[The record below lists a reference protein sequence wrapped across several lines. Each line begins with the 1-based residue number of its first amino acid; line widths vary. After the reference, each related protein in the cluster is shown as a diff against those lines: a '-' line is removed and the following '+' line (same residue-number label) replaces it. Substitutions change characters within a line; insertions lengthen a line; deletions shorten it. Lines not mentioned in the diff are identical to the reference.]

1 MSLYKFIE
9 NDPESVINEV
19 LNDLTLSTT
28 ETLYPGD
35 ERRIFGEALAAVLI
49 DERSKINDQTRQRF
63 LRFARGVVLDYL
75 GEYLSVTRMA
85 PSPSYAE
92 FRFTVSAP
100 QPTNIIIP
108 AGTRITADGQLYF
121 ATDANAVLQA
131 GETSV
136 DVMAT
141 CQTTG
146 SATNGLAVGT
156 VKTLVDLIPYI
167 QSVENITESVGG
179 DDGEPYTTEGDNR
192 FRNRIQLA
200 PATRTTAGPKASYE
214 YYALSAD
221 PDIIDVK
228 VDCPEETPTI
238 VNIYT
243 LMEGGNLP
251 DEDVLKKVEA
261 ACSDDKVRPMTD
273 KVTAMVPTQIDYDIE
288 IKYYAPIADEADIIN
303 TVEGEGGAI
312 DQYIKW
318 QYSKLGRDINPDKL
332 RSYILSPGDGKTGAD
347 RLDVISPTFTAVAD
361 SEVAHWSGKL
371 TINHEVI

>member
-9 NDPESVINEV
+9 NDPESVISEV
-19 LNDLTLSTT
+19 LNHLTLSTG

-49 DERSKINDQTRQRF
+49 NERSKINDQTRQRF

-75 GEYLSVTRMA
+75 GEFLNVTRLA
-85 PSPSYAE
+85 PSPSYAT

-108 AGTRITADGQLYF
+108 AGTRITSDGNVYF

-141 CQTTG
+141 CQTAG
-146 SATNGLAVGT
+146 AQYNDLSVGT
-156 VKTLVDLIPYI
+156 VATLVDLIPYI
-167 QSVENITESVGG
+167 QSVANTTATTGG

-221 PDIIDVK
+221 PDIIDVY

-243 LMEGGNLP
+243 LMTGGNLP
-251 DEDVLKKVEA
+251 DEDVLEKVEEI
-261 ACSDDKVRPMTD
+261 CSADEVRPMTD
-273 KVTAMVPTQIDYDIE
+273 KVTAMAPTQVDYGITIHYYTTAANEAATIE
-288 IKYYAPIADEADIIN
+288 A
-303 TVEGEGGAI
+303 VEGTDGAI
-312 DQYIKW
+312 EQYIEW
-318 QYSKLGRDINPDKL
+318 QCSELGRDINPDKL
-332 RSYILSPGDGKTGAD
+332 RSLVLVPGSGKTGPE
-347 RLDVISPTFTAVAD
+347 RIDVVSPVFTPID
-361 SEVAHWSGKL
+361 DKTVAHFSGQL
-371 TINHEVI
+371 TISHEVI